1 MKFHRRNHLWN
12 NSVVLVT
19 GATGLVGSRLVRAL
33 LDLKAQVVCLVR
45 DADPASPLW
54 FSGDVDCV
62 SIATG
67 RLEVFEQVKAVLV
80 EREID
85 TVFHLGAQAIV
96 GAGQRDPLGT

>member
-1 MKFHRRNHLWN
+1 MKFHRPNHFWK

-62 SIATG
+62 CIELG
-67 RLEVFEQVKAVLV
+67 LLEVFEH
-80 EREID
+80 I
-85 TVFHLGAQAIV
+85 
-96 GAGQRDPLGT
+96 